1 MTDLPTPERR
11 AELRHSI
18 AVGKAFGM
26 KDGGS
31 NLVYGIEL
39 EPLLDATEPVADA
52 EVQSLADLI
61 RAAALIVAEI
71 ERLDRLD
78 REREGE

>member
-1 MTDLPTPERR
+1 MTDLPTERR
-11 AELRHSI
+11 AELRRLPLGTANDPPPLS
-18 AVGKAFGM
+18 
-26 KDGGS
+26 
-31 NLVYGIEL
+31 YTEL
-39 EPLLDATEPVADA
+39 QSLLSATEPVADA